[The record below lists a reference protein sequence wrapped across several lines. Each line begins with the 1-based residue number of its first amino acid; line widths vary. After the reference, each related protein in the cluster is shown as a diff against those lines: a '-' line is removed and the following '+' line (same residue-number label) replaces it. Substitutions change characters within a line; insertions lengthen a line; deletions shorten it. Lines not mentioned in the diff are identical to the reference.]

1 MLLPE
6 SLDGR
11 FSDFSEEVD
20 RILTF
25 LNPFSLI
32 GHNILKM
39 PSQIQM
45 ELLDLQAN
53 SVLKMKFNKLP
64 QLPSATETTNF
75 WRFLLCEHFPELRKF
90 AQSYACRFGT
100 TYRCE
105 QSFSSMKMIKNKMRS
120 RLSDSN
126 LKKCLVLSTTN
137 LTPNIT
143 GLVKA
148 KQSQK
153 SH

>member
-1 MLLPE
+1 MVVLVI
-6 SLDGR
+6 
-11 FSDFSEEVD
+11 FSKEED
-20 RILTF
+20 RILAFSNT
-25 LNPFSLI
+25 FSLTE
-32 GHNILKM
+32 HNILKI

-45 ELLDLQAN
+45 EILDLQAN
-53 SVLKMKFNKLP
+53 WVLKLKFNELP
-64 QLPSATETTNF
+64 SFPSATETINF
-75 WRFLLCEHFPELRKF
+75 WRSLPCEHFPELRKF

-120 RLSDSN
+120 RLSNSN
-126 LKKCLVLSTTN
+126 LKNCLVLLTTN

-143 GLVKA
+143 DLVKG